1 MWAAKLLAWGVARCL
16 GGCDLCQRVYR
27 RHFPPKVNI
36 GACFFR
42 DSTGRQ
48 LWYAPHTMDTMESP
62 KAKTQ
67 RPRSRKSIAHMPS
80 PDTVNKENTT
90 VDSATLV
97 EASKAS
103 HKKSRSK
110 SIGPGGLDALKE
122 TTGNRR
128 DVGNRAL
135 VTKEDSDFLLSGN
148 CSTVCEINLEAHNRT
163 LAPEADPTSS
173 KCASETA
180 ITAQA
185 TPVSTQVSAQAN
197 AGKPTRRHAGRNA
210 NRYF

>member
-1 MWAAKLLAWGVARCL
+1 MGCQASRLVVARRL
-16 GGCDLCQRVYR
+16 GGRGLCQRVYR

-36 GACFFR
+36 GGCFFR
-42 DSTGRQ
+42 NKTGRR
-48 LWYAPHTMDTMESP
+48 LWHDPHIMDMMESP

-80 PDTVNKENTT
+80 PDTINKENTT

-128 DVGNRAL
+128 DVGHRAHG
-135 VTKEDSDFLLSGN
+135 TKEDSDFLLSGN
-148 CSTVCEINLEAHNRT
+148 CSTFCEINLEAHNNT
-163 LAPEADPTSS
+163 LASKADPTSS
-173 KCASETA
+173 KCASTTA

-185 TPVSTQVSAQAN
+185 TAISNQVSAQAN
-197 AGKPTRRHAGRNA
+197 ARKPTRRHTGRNA
-210 NRYF
+210 DRYI